1 MINNIQ
7 SLMDK
12 SRNFATKN
20 NLSVQQ
26 VLQNYMFERFLE
38 RLSKSEYKDKFIIKG
53 GLLLSSI
60 MGLDM
65 RTTMDI
71 DTNIT
76 GMNFELSQIRKI
88 IEEIIS
94 IELNDNVMFEI
105 SNLSP
110 IKEDNDYGGYK
121 FKLIATQS
129 NVKVRFSID
138 VSTGDIIT
146 PRAIEYKYKMILE
159 DNYIDILTYN
169 YETIIAEKLE
179 TILKRNTAN
188 SRMKDYYDI
197 YYFANIKWN
206 EIDKDI
212 LEQAINTTFKHRG
225 SKYELE
231 SNSKII
237 DELATSESLNLL
249 WQQFAQKHSYAEKI
263 SFDVTIQ
270 AIRFI
275 LKEIYN

>member
-26 VLQNYMFERFLE
+26 VLQSYMFERFLE

-71 DTNIT
+71 DTNVT
-76 GMNFELSQIRKI
+76 GMNFELPQIRKI
-88 IEEIIS
+88 IEEIVS
-94 IELNDNVMFEI
+94 IELNDNVAFEI

-206 EIDKDI
+206 KIDKNI
-212 LEQAINTTFKHRG
+212 LKQALNTTFEHRD

-231 SNSKII
+231 NNSRII
-237 DELATSESLNLL
+237 DELAVSESLKLL
-249 WQQFAQKHSYAEKI
+249 WQQFTQKHSYAKKT
-263 SFDVTIQ
+263 SFDETIQ
-270 AIRFI
+270 AIKFI
-275 LKEIYN
+275 FKEIYD